1 LNDIIKFNPDELKL
15 TKKDIIEIM
24 DSIEDRWKQDKLR
37 NSQFIISLE
46 AMKLGI
52 RLMKE
57 STITQLWIEIING
70 FNALLY
76 ENAMTKAKGENES
89 WANTLEKVKKRI
101 REDAGARVITD

>member
-1 LNDIIKFNPDELKL
+1 LNDIVKFNPDELKL
-15 TKKDIIEIM
+15 TKKDILEIM

-37 NSQFIISLE
+37 NSQFILSLE

-76 ENAMTKAKGENES
+76 ENALAKAQGENES
-89 WANTLEKVKKRI
+89 WAKTLEKVKKRI
-101 REDAGARVITD
+101 KEDAGERVITD

>member
-1 LNDIIKFNPDELKL
+1 MKFNPDELKL
-15 TKKDIIEIM
+15 TKKDILEIM
-24 DSIEDRWKQDKLR
+24 DSIEDRWKQDKFR

-76 ENAMTKAKGENES
+76 ENALARAKGENEN
-89 WANTLEKVKKRI
+89 WAKTLEKVKKRI
-101 REDAGARVITD
+101 KEDAGERVITD